1 MVENENADNLTLA
14 DLGEREIIR
23 RLIAEHQQSGYIP
36 PGDDCG
42 AIEVGGRLV
51 LLSTDT
57 KVDDTHF
64 PRGFT
69 GFDKGWTIAAANL
82 SDVAAMGGEPVA
94 FLIAY
99 GLPRATPFSV
109 LQDIQSGIHAC
120 LSEYS
125 TPLISADTKENRV
138 ITLTGTVIGIVDKSE
153 VLLRSRSHPGD
164 LVCISGP
171 LGGASLGLRS
181 MERGLGIILAEG
193 RLRRPAPRIP
203 EGRVLAKSGSCT
215 SCIDIS
221 DGLSSSLY
229 ELMRASGN
237 GFEIDASR
245 IPLHESLWEIYEERE
260 EPLQVA
266 LHSGDEYELL
276 FTVNPD
282 SVEELKKKFDEEA
295 EHELTV
301 IGRVTADKEV
311 VLHRDS
317 WNEVLPDGG
326 FEHFRRASPSS
337 NCPSTE

>member
-1 MVENENADNLTLA
+1 MDEIEKTDTPMLA
-14 DLGEREIIR
+14 DIGEREIIR
-23 RLIAEHQQSGYIP
+23 RLIAEHQQGGYIP

-42 AIEVGGRLV
+42 AIEIGERLI

-64 PRGFT
+64 PQGFT

-99 GLPRATPFSV
+99 GLPRETQYSV

-120 LSEYS
+120 LSEHS
-125 TPLISADTKENRV
+125 TPLIGADTKENKV
-138 ITLTGTVIGIVDKSE
+138 ITLTGTVVGIVDKSE
-153 VLLRSRSHPGD
+153 VLLRSGSRPGD
-164 LVCISGP
+164 LLCVSGP

-181 MERGLGIILAEG
+181 MQRGLGITLAEG
-193 RLRRPAPRIP
+193 RLRRPSPRIS
-203 EGRVLAKSGSCT
+203 EGRVLAKSGVCT

-237 GFEIDASR
+237 GFEVDASSV
-245 IPLHESLWEIYEERE
+245 PLHESLRKTSDDED
-260 EPLQVA
+260 EPLQIA

-276 FTVNPD
+276 FTVSPD
-282 SVEELKKKFDEEA
+282 SVEELRKKFDEEA
-295 EHELTV
+295 EHELYI
-301 IGRVTADKEV
+301 IGRVTPNKEV
-311 VLHRDS
+311 ILRRDS
-317 WNEVLPDGG
+317 GDEVLQDGG
-326 FEHFRRASPSS
+326 FEHFR
-337 NCPSTE
+337 

>member
-1 MVENENADNLTLA
+1 MAENENTDNPTLE

-64 PRGFT
+64 PQGFT

-82 SDVAAMGGEPVA
+82 SDIAAMGGEPLA

-99 GLPRATPFSV
+99 GLPRETQFSV
-109 LQDIQSGIHAC
+109 LQDIQSGIYAC
-120 LSEYS
+120 LSENS
-125 TPLISADTKENRV
+125 TPLIGADTKENRV
-138 ITLTGTVIGIVDKSE
+138 ITLTGTVVGIVEKSE
-153 VLLRSRSHPGD
+153 VLLRSGSRPGD
-164 LVCISGP
+164 VICVSGP

-181 MERGLGIILAEG
+181 MQRGLGIFLAEG
-193 RLRRPAPRIP
+193 RLRRPIPRIS
-203 EGRVLAKSGSCT
+203 EGRALAKSGVCT

-237 GFEIDASR
+237 GFEIDASS
-245 IPLHESLWEIYEERE
+245 IPFHESLWEVHDERE

-276 FTVNPD
+276 FTIRSN
-282 SVEELKKKFDEEA
+282 SVEDLRKKFNEEA
-295 EHELTV
+295 NHELYV
-301 IGRVTADKEV
+301 IGRVTPVKEII
-311 VLHRDS
+311 LRRDS
-317 WNEVLPDGG
+317 RSEVLPDGG
-326 FEHFRRASPSS
+326 FEHFRKTVPSGHDS
-337 NCPSTE
+337 NTE

>member
-1 MVENENADNLTLA
+1 MDENKDIDTPTLA

-23 RLIAEHQQSGYIP
+23 RLIAEHQPSGYIP

-42 AIEVGGRLV
+42 AIEIDGRLI

-64 PRGFT
+64 PQGFT

-99 GLPRATPFSV
+99 GLPRGTPYSV

-120 LSEYS
+120 LSEHS
-125 TPLISADTKENRV
+125 TPLIGADTKENRV
-138 ITLTGTVIGIVDKSE
+138 ITLTGTVVGIVGKSE
-153 VLLRSRSHPGD
+153 VLLRSGSRPGD
-164 LVCISGP
+164 LVCVSGP

-181 MERGLGIILAEG
+181 MQRGLGIILAEG
-193 RLRRPAPRIP
+193 HLRRPSPRIS
-203 EGRVLAKSGSCT
+203 EGRVLAKSGVCT

-237 GFEIDASR
+237 GFEVDASSV
-245 IPLHESLWEIYEERE
+245 PLHESLWEMYDERE
-260 EPLQVA
+260 GPLQTA

-276 FTVNPD
+276 FTVSQD

-295 EHELTV
+295 EHELFI
-301 IGRVTADKEV
+301 IGRVTSNKEV
-311 VLHRDS
+311 ILRRDS
-317 WNEVLPDGG
+317 GTEVLPDGG
-326 FEHFRRASPSS
+326 FEHFR
-337 NCPSTE
+337 